1 MAMFLDSSR
10 FVGTIR
16 FCQVWPVWPSS
27 ANLDS
32 AHSQTFRADLTFF
45 VVVVAERECIL
56 LCKTFT
62 PKWWRRRPLWVEPR
76 TGYELDWLVLHR
88 VDDDVESGWQN
99 PRECF
104 YFCWSKTRPTTSAGL
119 QFPANRMRGVV
130 SWGGLPH
137 QQRGTDSSTWCRRKV
152 PPPTDVEKMLTSTH
166 LKGPV
171 LVSWSTVIFFRKKQ

>member
-45 VVVVAERECIL
+45 FVVVAERECIL

-130 SWGGLPH
+130 FPTNNGARTAP
-137 QQRGTDSSTWCRRKV
+137 RGAVRCTPSHRCGQDADVDTWRDRYWCLEV
-152 PPPTDVEKMLTSTH
+152 
-166 LKGPV
+166 
-171 LVSWSTVIFFRKKQ
+171 Q